1 MNSLKRLFIGISD
14 SSTKLPRSIAG
25 IYDASPE
32 LPSLIAR
39 YNIGIKRVFRRT
51 FGSIYFKFRYLN
63 ASNISLNGQ
72 VYKNSFDYYTNNV
85 SPLYFSESK
94 MQELFELADKA
105 KFLSASLIQIDIQE
119 VNTVDNHKEGYQY
132 TVRIIYLGS
141 IC

>member
-1 MNSLKRLFIGISD
+1 MNKLVSRLDAPASFVKTVGNLNLKVKSMLR
-14 SSTKLPRSIAG
+14 K
-25 IYDASPE
+25 
-32 LPSLIAR
+32 
-39 YNIGIKRVFRRT
+39 T
-51 FGSIYFKFRYLN
+51 FGLTYFKFRYLN
-63 ASNISLNGQ
+63 AMNVNLSGQ

-119 VNTVDNHKEGYQY
+119 VNTIDNFKEGYQY
-132 TVRIIYLGS
+132 TVNTNNYVGT